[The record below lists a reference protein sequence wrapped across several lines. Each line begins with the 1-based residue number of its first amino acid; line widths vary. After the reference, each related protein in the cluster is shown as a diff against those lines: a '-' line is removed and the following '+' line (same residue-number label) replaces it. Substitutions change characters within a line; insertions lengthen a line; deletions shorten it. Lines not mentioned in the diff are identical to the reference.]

1 MLHLLVTKMLLMEEI
16 TLITPTFLFSA
27 ISLLLLAYT
36 NRFLSYAQ
44 LVRVLKDK
52 YMENPTSVG
61 KQQIDNLRQ
70 RLFLTRQMQVLGL
83 SSLCLCVIT
92 MFLIFVGLNIAAT
105 WVFGIALILLIG
117 SLGVSIREIQISTR
131 ALEIHLSDMSA
142 RIQPPTEG

>member
-1 MLHLLVTKMLLMEEI
+1 MLHLLATKKRIMEEI

-52 YMENPTSVG
+52 YMENPTSVA

-70 RLFLTRQMQVLGL
+70 RLFLTRLMQVLGL
-83 SSLCLCVIT
+83 SSLCLCVVT
-92 MFLIFVGLNIAAT
+92 MFLIFVGFNIAAT

>member
-1 MLHLLVTKMLLMEEI
+1 M
-16 TLITPTFLFSA
+16 
-27 ISLLLLAYT
+27 
-36 NRFLSYAQ
+36 
-44 LVRVLKDK
+44 D
-52 YMENPTSVG
+52 NPTSVG

-105 WVFGIALILLIG
+105 WIFGIALILLIG